1 MHKIIIIDLAK
12 RAGSQARACVT
23 AALAARDGCTDVGQ
37 LVLVEAFDDNGS
49 GEVVWLG
56 RTVAV
61 QRFGGKCCQKQ
72 ATRTILHG
80 GESQSTVYSEGDY
93 AIAIKWFERSAEDS
107 GGLAF
112 EPGDGVVCFVN
123 STEPRRIVDGSGVT
137 QLGEGKVRL
146 SRKEEFYAQ
155 EWCR

>member
-1 MHKIIIIDLAK
+1 M
-12 RAGSQARACVT
+12 
-23 AALAARDGCTDVGQ
+23 
-37 LVLVEAFDDNGS
+37 LVEAFDDNGS

-61 QRFGGKCCQKQ
+61 QRFCGKCCQKQ
-72 ATRTILHG
+72 ATRAILHG

-93 AIAIKWFERSAEDS
+93 AIAVEWLERSAEDP

-123 STEPRRIVDGSGVT
+123 STELRRIVDGSGVT

>member
-1 MHKIIIIDLAK
+1 M
-12 RAGSQARACVT
+12 
-23 AALAARDGCTDVGQ
+23 
-37 LVLVEAFDDNGS
+37 
-49 GEVVWLG
+49 
-56 RTVAV
+56 AV

-93 AIAIKWFERSAEDS
+93 AIAVEWRERSAEDP

-123 STEPRRIVDGSGVT
+123 ST
-137 QLGEGKVRL
+137 
-146 SRKEEFYAQ
+146 
-155 EWCR
+155 